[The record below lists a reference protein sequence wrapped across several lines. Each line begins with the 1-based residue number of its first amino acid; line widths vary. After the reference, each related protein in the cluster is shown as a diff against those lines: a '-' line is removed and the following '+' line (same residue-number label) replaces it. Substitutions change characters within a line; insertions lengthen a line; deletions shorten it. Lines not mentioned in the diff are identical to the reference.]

1 LFNTEILLI
10 TFGFGMS
17 LTLVQLSSLDQI
29 RGFVAVGRR
38 MSITLAAQDLC
49 LTQSAVSRQIQTLED
64 QLGTKLLVRSHRSI
78 AFTPAGEL
86 LFRSADTAVQQLQ
99 NVMGDI
105 SAAKTERPVLL
116 SASVGVTGLWLLSRL
131 NRFQELYPDVDL
143 RLSADNRI
151 GDLKNDGVDLA
162 IRYTTA
168 ALAPAGATWLFGES
182 VVPVSHPDLM
192 EQWRE
197 GGGIASD
204 CALIEYDVLHHSWLQ
219 WGGWFDSPDW
229 EKSRPNGIIHFNQ
242 YDQVIQAALAGQGVA
257 LGRLELIQPLVDAGR
272 LVILESPRGSVATS
286 HAYWL
291 LEANERPRP
300 EVRHVAN
307 WVKAEASA
315 TEQWRVGLQSST

>member
-1 LFNTEILLI
+1 
-10 TFGFGMS
+10 MS

-64 QLGTKLLVRSHRSI
+64 QLGIKLLVRGHRSI

-86 LFRSADTAVQQLQ
+86 LFRNADTAVQQLQ
-99 NVMGDI
+99 DVMGDI
-105 SAAKTERPVLL
+105 CTAKVERPVML
-116 SASVGVTGLWLLSRL
+116 SASIGVTGLWLLPRL
-131 NRFQELYPDVDL
+131 NRFQRAHPGVDL

-168 ALAPAGATWLFGES
+168 ALAPAGAIRLFGES
-182 VVPVSHPDLM
+182 VAPVSHPGLVG
-192 EQWRE
+192 QWQD
-197 GGGIASD
+197 GGGIVSD
-204 CALIEYDVLHHSWLQ
+204 CPLVEFDDLHHDWLKWGSWF
-219 WGGWFDSPDW
+219 GSPDW
-229 EKSRPNGIIHFNQ
+229 EKSRPNGVIHFNQ

-257 LGRLELIQPLVDAGR
+257 LGRLELIQPLVEEGR
-272 LVILESPRGSVATS
+272 LVILDHPHSPVATS

-291 LEANERPRP
+291 LEAHERPRT
-300 EVRHVAN
+300 EVRHVAD
-307 WVKAEASA
+307 WVKAEADA
-315 TEQWRVGLQSST
+315 TENWRAGFQ

>member
-1 LFNTEILLI
+1 
-10 TFGFGMS
+10 MS

-64 QLGTKLLVRSHRSI
+64 QLGIKLLVRGHRSI

-86 LFRSADTAVQQLQ
+86 LFRNADTAVQQLQ
-99 NVMGDI
+99 DVMGDI
-105 SAAKTERPVLL
+105 CTAKVERPVML
-116 SASVGVTGLWLLSRL
+116 SASIGVTGLWLLPRL
-131 NRFQELYPDVDL
+131 NRFQRTHPGVDL

-168 ALAPAGATWLFGES
+168 ALAPAGAIRLFGES
-182 VVPVSHPDLM
+182 VAPVSHPGLVG
-192 EQWRE
+192 QWQD
-197 GGGIASD
+197 GGGIVSD
-204 CALIEYDVLHHSWLQ
+204 CPLVEFDDLHHDWLKWGSWF
-219 WGGWFDSPDW
+219 GSPDW
-229 EKSRPNGIIHFNQ
+229 EKSRPNGVIHFNQ

-257 LGRLELIQPLVDAGR
+257 LGRLELIQPLVEEGR
-272 LVILESPRGSVATS
+272 LVILDHPHSPVATS

-291 LEANERPRP
+291 LEAHERPRT
-300 EVRHVAN
+300 EVRHVAD
-307 WVKAEASA
+307 WVKTEADA
-315 TEQWRVGLQSST
+315 TENWRAGFQ